1 MLPALIFSIVQS
13 RPLFLQFLPES
24 LILQRRSSMLTQLR
38 CDVVVIAVCRLC
50 SISCSRLVFSVL
62 SVERN
67 FCYIVCCMSVRAL
80 MRVLMLAA
88 IPERFVSLSLSR
100 RSLSLRV
107 WAAPLETTESVGPGF
122 FSTSPS
128 LYKSVDSKN
137 TRQKAWQHERTRTV
151 LTRMATLTCAR
162 RVRKLMKMGRKRPPI
177 DLKLV
182 RSVGMVVT
190 LSLQNL

>member
-50 SISCSRLVFSVL
+50 SVSCSRLVFSVL

-88 IPERFVSLSLSR
+88 IPERLVSLSWSG
-100 RSLSLRV
+100 RSC
-107 WAAPLETTESVGPGF
+107 PLLLKATGRLDQD
-122 FSTSPS
+122 FSQRPLLCTKV
-128 LYKSVDSKN
+128 LIRKTLGKKRGN
-137 TRQKAWQHERTRTV
+137 TNV
-151 LTRMATLTCAR
+151 LGLC
-162 RVRKLMKMGRKRPPI
+162 
-177 DLKLV
+177 
-182 RSVGMVVT
+182 
-190 LSLQNL
+190 